1 MTVNKRR
8 TDSSK
13 ILQWHPAFFA
23 DIQIELET
31 ERENLV
37 FENEHQLGTKPME
50 IDALVIKKKQDI
62 PINKNI
68 GRIFRKYNV
77 IEYKSPT
84 DYISTNDFYKVCG
97 YVFFYKADTV
107 TENEIPIEEITI
119 SLVSRTYPRKM
130 IRHLQAFWGC
140 RIKRVDAGIYY
151 VLDSK
156 IPIQIIVTEQLS
168 KEKNLWLRSL
178 TDRMEDK
185 QDMKRILNEY
195 REKQKNPLYESV
207 MQMIV
212 RANEEKFREADCM
225 CEALNRII
233 QDQIEEKI
241 RNSLQAGYDKGYG
254 MGMQDGRRDGMQQGR
269 MEGIQQGR
277 KDGMEQGMEQG
288 MQQGMQQGIQQGMQ
302 QGEHSINSLI
312 LCLAGAGRTDDIIKS
327 ASDPEYQRKLLKEFG
342 IA

>member
-1 MTVNKRR
+1 MVVNENR
-8 TDSSK
+8 TNSSK
-13 ILQWHPAFFA
+13 PLQWHPAFFA
-23 DIQIELET
+23 DIQIELEA

-50 IDALVIKKKQDI
+50 IDALVIKKKKDI

-68 GRIFRKYNV
+68 GRIFRKYNI

-84 DYISTNDFYKVCG
+84 DYISINDFYKVCG
-97 YVFFYKADTV
+97 YAFFYKADTV
-107 TENEIPIEEITI
+107 IEDEIPIDEITI

-130 IRHLQAFWGC
+130 LRHLREFWKC
-140 RIKRVDAGIYY
+140 QIKKMENGIYY
-151 VLDSK
+151 VTGPK
-156 IPIQIIVTEQLS
+156 IPIQVIVTEQLS

-178 TDRMEDK
+178 TDRMKDK
-185 QDMKRILNEY
+185 QDMKRLLNEY

-225 CEALNRII
+225 CEALNQII

-241 RNSLQAGYDKGYG
+241 RKSLQAGYDKGYG
-254 MGMQDGRRDGMQQGR
+254 MGMQDGK
-269 MEGIQQGR
+269 
-277 KDGMEQGMEQG
+277 KDG
-288 MQQGMQQGIQQGMQ
+288 MQQGMQQGIQQGML

-312 LCLAGAGRTDDIIKS
+312 LCLAELGRTDDIIRS
-327 ASDPEYQRKLLKEFG
+327 ASDPEYQKKLLKEFG
-342 IA
+342 LLQG